1 MEEERTGRVVHTSCL
16 IGVDAHPVV
25 VEARVAKGLPG
36 TDVIGLPARLGREA
50 RVRVWSGLGAQGYP
64 VPKKNI
70 VVNVAPAD
78 LVKGGTGFDVA
89 IALATLSA
97 FGLLEASELDETVV
111 IGELDLK
118 GELRATRGT
127 LAHLRAAKRRGF
139 RRAIVPEASAAEAG
153 LLHGEGLRIFPA
165 RSIRDVVDHLDEV
178 SRLAELEASAG
189 WHPSPGGPDLA
200 DVRGQ
205 VATRRAME
213 IAAAGGHHVLL
224 VGPPGSGKTMLA
236 RRLPRLLP
244 PPDIEECLE
253 IATIAGAAGLE
264 SRLGVRP
271 FRAPHHTASAAA
283 MVGGGQPVHPGEV
296 TLAHGGVLFLDEL
309 PEFRRD
315 VIETLRTTMET
326 GCVAI
331 ARARERIQMPA
342 QPLIVGAMNPCP
354 CGYQGDPERM
364 CACPPDRVERYV
376 GRISGPLLDRFDLH
390 VRVPRVPT
398 RDLRTTPNAERS
410 DTVRERIVAARA
422 FRADRIRPMSFD
434 EAIAQVE
441 PDALE
446 LLDKAS
452 DALRLSA
459 RAYVKSLRVA
469 RTIAD
474 LEASDRVREHHVAEA
489 LQYRSLTER

>member
-1 MEEERTGRVVHTSCL
+1 MDEERTGQAIHTSCL
-16 IGVDAHPVV
+16 QGVDARPVV

-36 TDVIGLPARLGREA
+36 ADVIGLPVRLGREA
-50 RVRVWSGLGAQGYP
+50 RVRVWSGLGAQGYG

-78 LVKGGTGFDVA
+78 FVKGGTSFDVA

-97 FGLLEASELDETVV
+97 FGLLDSAELGRTLVL
-111 IGELDLK
+111 GELDLK
-118 GELRATRGT
+118 GELRPVRGT
-127 LAHLRAAKRRGF
+127 LAHLRSAVRRGF
-139 RRAIVPEASAAEAG
+139 RSAIVPKASAAEAA
-153 LLHGEGLRIFPA
+153 LICGEGMEIFAA
-165 RSIRDVVDHLDEV
+165 RTMREVVDHVDEIA
-178 SRLAELEASAG
+178 RLVALEEAAPWDAELA
-189 WHPSPGGPDLA
+189 GPDLA

-205 VATRRAME
+205 LATRRAME

-244 PPDIEECLE
+244 PPSIDECLE

-264 SRLGVRP
+264 SQMGVRP

-283 MVGGGQPVHPGEV
+283 MVGGGQPVVPGEV

-326 GCVAI
+326 GRVAI

-342 QPLIVGAMNPCP
+342 HPLLVAAMNPCP

-364 CACPPDRVERYV
+364 CSCPPDRVDKYM

-398 RDLRTTPNAERS
+398 RDLRVTPNAESSAKVRS
-410 DTVRERIVAARA
+410 RVMEARA
-422 FRADRIRPMSFD
+422 FRAERPAVRSFD
-434 EAIAQVE
+434 EAVAEVE
-441 PDALE
+441 PKALQLLDEACDAL
-446 LLDKAS
+446 K
-452 DALRLSA
+452 LSA

-474 LEASDRVREHHVAEA
+474 LDASNAVREQHLAEA
-489 LQYRSLTER
+489 LQYRNLSER